1 MGFSPGQPGVSETF
15 EIVVQVNHC
24 RLQFDKFL
32 VNIHR
37 IFSDNIMGLKLLI
50 LAQISVLI
58 YNYNVAMAN
67 FSTVPKCHASC
78 ERYLS
83 SIILINNK
91 MVYSFFDTS
100 AYTQHITVALLWH
113 NCSVFRV

>member
-1 MGFSPGQPGVSETF
+1 MTQVLFSDSASRWVEYVVGSLLFSKGFSPGQPGVSETF

-67 FSTVPKCHASC
+67 FSTVPKCHL
-78 ERYLS
+78 E
-83 SIILINNK
+83 
-91 MVYSFFDTS
+91 
-100 AYTQHITVALLWH
+100 
-113 NCSVFRV
+113 SVICLP